1 MTAKTYQD
9 YLRVLAGQ
17 QAPYALLDLDFL
29 DQNIQALL
37 KRAGK
42 LPVRIASK
50 SIRCRWVLDYLF
62 RASPQFQGLMTYSAA
77 ETAWLAAEGFDNL
90 LLAYPSFDSAAI
102 RAICAH
108 RRAGKQ
114 IWLMVDSAQQAS
126 FLNQIAEAE
135 QTQLQICLDID
146 MSSDYPG
153 LHFGVW
159 RSPLTRP
166 EQVID
171 LAKQILQWPQLK
183 LNACMGYEAQIAG
196 VGDAMAGQIAK
207 NLVVKQLKS
216 HSIEQLKL
224 RRQRVCEALSGLGIE
239 LALFNGGGTG
249 SLESTA
255 LDPSVTEVTVG
266 SGFYAPTLF
275 DHYSQFRHLPAAL
288 FALPLTRQPAPG
300 MYTCFSGG
308 YIASGSVSKEKL
320 PTPCL
325 PSGLSLLD
333 NEGAGEVQTPLKY
346 AGAEP
351 LKLGDPVFFRH
362 AKAGE
367 LCERFNQLWLVR
379 GESAPEAVLTYR
391 GEGQCFG

>member
-1 MTAKTYQD
+1 VTEKTYQD

-17 QAPYALLDLDFL
+17 QAPYALLDLDLL
-29 DQNIQALL
+29 DLNIQALL
-37 KRAGK
+37 KRAGN

-50 SIRCRWVLDYLF
+50 SIRCRWVLDYLLQ
-62 RASPQFQGLMTYSAA
+62 ASPQFQGLMTYSAA
-77 ETAWLAAEGFDNL
+77 ETAWLAAQGFDNL
-90 LLAYPSFDSAAI
+90 LLAYPSFDRAAI
-102 RAICAH
+102 QAICAQV
-108 RRAGKQ
+108 RAGKQ
-114 IWLMVDSAQQAS
+114 IWLMADAAAQVT

-166 EQVID
+166 EQVVE
-171 LAKQILQWPQLK
+171 LAQFILQCPRLT

-196 VGDAMAGQIAK
+196 VGDAMAGQSAK
-207 NLVVKQLKS
+207 NLVVQQLKS

-224 RRQRVCEALSGLGIE
+224 RRMRIKAALSELGIE

-249 SLESTA
+249 SLESTSQ
-255 LDPSVTEVTVG
+255 DSSVSEVTVG

-275 DHYSQFRHLPAAL
+275 DHYRQFRHLPAAL
-288 FALPLTRQPAPG
+288 FALPLTRQPTPG

-308 YIASGSVSKEKL
+308 YIASGSVGKEKL
-320 PTPCL
+320 PL
-325 PSGLSLLD
+325 PYLPKGLSLLE

-346 AGAEP
+346 TGSEP

-367 LCERFNQLWLVR
+367 LCERFNQLNLVR
-379 GESAPEAVLTYR
+379 GETRPEPVLTYR